1 MTMKEVYKTLCELE
15 DITWD
20 YYKTAR
26 NHVEDIVSSYG
37 DRFAYRDLYDPTGS
51 ARLAD
56 EAYDMDFY
64 EELYNHINEAR
75 EMLEEEYG

>member
-37 DRFAYRDLYDPTGS
+37 DRFAYRDLYDRTGS

-56 EAYDMDFY
+56 
-64 EELYNHINEAR
+64 
-75 EMLEEEYG
+75 